1 MLHPPSL
8 DGPTNTNP
16 IETSFANRLVAKK
29 TLNKNAI
36 VFFIDSFELRLVG
49 KVGFEPT
56 KILIARFTVWC
67 TSPSVPLTRK
77 KGSAG

>member
-1 MLHPPSL
+1 
-8 DGPTNTNP
+8 
-16 IETSFANRLVAKK
+16 
-29 TLNKNAI
+29 
-36 VFFIDSFELRLVG
+36 VG

-77 KGSAG
+77 YIYVAEDVGVEPTLAGLEPAVLP